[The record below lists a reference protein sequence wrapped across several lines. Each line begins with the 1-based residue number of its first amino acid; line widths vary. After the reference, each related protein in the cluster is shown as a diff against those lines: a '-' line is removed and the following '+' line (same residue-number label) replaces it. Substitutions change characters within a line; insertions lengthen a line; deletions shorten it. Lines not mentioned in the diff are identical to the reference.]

1 MFNIGQL
8 TSYVNENIGS
18 IAYPDTPDSLFEPV
32 RYMLQGGG
40 KRIRPVLTLAS
51 CAALGGAYSDA
62 INQALGIEMFH
73 NFTLLHDDV
82 MDNSDTRH
90 GRPTVH
96 RRWDESTAILSG
108 DAMLTMASQLIMRC
122 AGVHTEEALGIFNSV
137 AMDVYRGQQYDMD
150 FEARTNVSIGE
161 YLEMIRLKTGVLIGG
176 ACRIGALMA
185 DADKEACDAMYAY
198 GEALGLAFQLQD
210 DYLDTYG
217 NPEVFGKPIG
227 GDIINGKKTWLLL
240 SAMEG
245 DPDAGSQAMSYGGQ
259 QRIEAVKEVYSRLSL
274 PQRCRELIDGYTTR
288 AIGAVMGV
296 AMDSSSRAVFIDL
309 AHKAAVRDK

>member
-245 DPDAGSQAMSYGGQ
+245 DPDAVSQAMSYGGQ

-309 AHKAAVRDK
+309 AHKAAVRNK

>member
-18 IAYPDTPDSLFEPV
+18 IAYPDPPDSLFEPV

-245 DPDAGSQAMSYGGQ
+245 DPDAVSQAMSYGGQ

>member
-217 NPEVFGKPIG
+217 NPEVFGKPYRWRHNKRQE
-227 GDIINGKKTWLLL
+227 DM
-240 SAMEG
+240 A
-245 DPDAGSQAMSYGGQ
+245 
-259 QRIEAVKEVYSRLSL
+259 
-274 PQRCRELIDGYTTR
+274 
-288 AIGAVMGV
+288 
-296 AMDSSSRAVFIDL
+296 
-309 AHKAAVRDK
+309 AAVGNGGRPRCGFAGHVLWRSAADRSREGGILPAVTAPEV

>member
-185 DADKEACDAMYAY
+185 DADKGACVAMYAY

-217 NPEVFGKPIG
+217 NLEVFGKPIG

-240 SAMEG
+240 SAMDG
-245 DPDAGSQAMSYGGQ
+245 DPDAVSQAMSYGGQ
-259 QRIEAVKEVYSRLSL
+259 QRIDAVKEVYSRLSL
-274 PQRCRELIDGYTTR
+274 PQRCRELIDGYTNR

>member
-1 MFNIGQL
+1 MFNIGQF

-245 DPDAGSQAMSYGGQ
+245 DPDAVSQAMSYGGQ

>member
-1 MFNIGQL
+1 MFNIGQF

-245 DPDAGSQAMSYGGQ
+245 DPDAVSQAMSYGGQ
-259 QRIEAVKEVYSRLSL
+259 QRIDAVKEVYSRLSL

>member
-18 IAYPDTPDSLFEPV
+18 IAYPDIPDSLFEPV

-185 DADKEACDAMYAY
+185 DADKGACDAMYAY

-240 SAMEG
+240 SAMDG
-245 DPDAGSQAMSYGGQ
+245 DPDAVSQAMSYGGQ
-259 QRIEAVKEVYSRLSL
+259 QRIDAVKEVYSRLSL

>member
-245 DPDAGSQAMSYGGQ
+245 DPDAVSQAMSYGGQ
-259 QRIEAVKEVYSRLSL
+259 QRIEAVKEVSSRLSL

>member
-245 DPDAGSQAMSYGGQ
+245 DPDAVSQAMSYGGQ

>member
-90 GRPTVH
+90 GWPTVH

-245 DPDAGSQAMSYGGQ
+245 DPDAVSQAMSYGGQ

>member
-240 SAMEG
+240 SAMDG
-245 DPDAGSQAMSYGGQ
+245 DPDAVSQAMSYGGQ
-259 QRIEAVKEVYSRLSL
+259 QRIDAVKEVYSRLSL
-274 PQRCRELIDGYTTR
+274 PQRCRELIDEYTTR

>member
-245 DPDAGSQAMSYGGQ
+245 DPDAVSQAMSYGGQ

-288 AIGAVMGV
+288 ASGAVMGV

>member
-245 DPDAGSQAMSYGGQ
+245 DPDAVSQAMSYGGQ
-259 QRIEAVKEVYSRLSL
+259 QRIDAVKEVYSRLSL

>member
-1 MFNIGQL
+1 M
-8 TSYVNENIGS
+8 
-18 IAYPDTPDSLFEPV
+18 
-32 RYMLQGGG
+32 
-40 KRIRPVLTLAS
+40 TLAS

-227 GDIINGKKTWLLL
+227 GDIINGKEDMAAAVGNGGRPRCGFAGHVLWR
-240 SAMEG
+240 SAADRSREG
-245 DPDAGSQAMSYGGQ
+245 GIP
-259 QRIEAVKEVYSRLSL
+259 RLSL

>member
-245 DPDAGSQAMSYGGQ
+245 DPDAVSQAMSYGGQ

-274 PQRCRELIDGYTTR
+274 PQRCRELIDGYTNR

>member
-1 MFNIGQL
+1 MFNIGQF

-245 DPDAGSQAMSYGGQ
+245 DPDAVSQAMSYGGQ
-259 QRIEAVKEVYSRLSL
+259 QRIDAVKEVYSRLSL
-274 PQRCRELIDGYTTR
+274 PQRCRELIDGYTNR

>member
-161 YLEMIRLKTGVLIGG
+161 YLEMIRPKTGVLIGG

-245 DPDAGSQAMSYGGQ
+245 DPDAVSQAMSYGGQ

>member
-8 TSYVNENIGS
+8 TSYVNENIGN

-245 DPDAGSQAMSYGGQ
+245 DPDAVSQAMSYGGQ

>member
-245 DPDAGSQAMSYGGQ
+245 DPDAVSQAMSYGGQ

-296 AMDSSSRAVFIDL
+296 AMDSSSWAVFIDL

>member
-1 MFNIGQL
+1 MFNIGQF

-18 IAYPDTPDSLFEPV
+18 IAYPDPPDSLFEPV

-245 DPDAGSQAMSYGGQ
+245 DPDAVSQAMSYGGQ

>member
-245 DPDAGSQAMSYGGQ
+245 DPDAVSQAMSYGGQ

-296 AMDSSSRAVFIDL
+296 AMDSSSRAVIIDL

>member
-240 SAMEG
+240 SAMDG
-245 DPDAGSQAMSYGGQ
+245 DPDAVSQAMSYGGQ

>member
-1 MFNIGQL
+1 MFNIGQF

-122 AGVHTEEALGIFNSV
+122 AGGHTEEALGIFNSV

-245 DPDAGSQAMSYGGQ
+245 DPDAVSQAMSYGGQ
-259 QRIEAVKEVYSRLSL
+259 QRIDAVKEVYSRLSL

>member
-1 MFNIGQL
+1 MSTRISEAL
-8 TSYVNENIGS
+8 HIL
-18 IAYPDTPDSLFEPV
+18 TPDSLFEPV

-245 DPDAGSQAMSYGGQ
+245 DPDAVSQAMSYGGQ

>member
-176 ACRIGALMA
+176 ACRIGALKA

-245 DPDAGSQAMSYGGQ
+245 DPDAVSQAMSYGGQ

>member
-1 MFNIGQL
+1 
-8 TSYVNENIGS
+8 
-18 IAYPDTPDSLFEPV
+18 
-32 RYMLQGGG
+32 MLQGGG

-245 DPDAGSQAMSYGGQ
+245 DPDAVSQAMSYGGQ

>member
-1 MFNIGQL
+1 
-8 TSYVNENIGS
+8 
-18 IAYPDTPDSLFEPV
+18 
-32 RYMLQGGG
+32 
-40 KRIRPVLTLAS
+40 
-51 CAALGGAYSDA
+51 
-62 INQALGIEMFH
+62 MFH

-245 DPDAGSQAMSYGGQ
+245 DPDAVSQAMSYGGQ

>member
-240 SAMEG
+240 PAMEG
-245 DPDAGSQAMSYGGQ
+245 DPDAVSQAMSYGGQ

>member
-240 SAMEG
+240 SAMDG
-245 DPDAGSQAMSYGGQ
+245 DPDAVSQAMSYGGQ
-259 QRIEAVKEVYSRLSL
+259 QRIDAVKEVYSRLSL

>member
-240 SAMEG
+240 SAMDG
-245 DPDAGSQAMSYGGQ
+245 DPDAVSQAMSYGGQ
-259 QRIEAVKEVYSRLSL
+259 QRIDAVKEVYSRLSL
-274 PQRCRELIDGYTTR
+274 PQRCRELIDGYTNR